1 MHICERQNLPKVS
14 NLDIH
19 NMKPI
24 KHKQRLERER
34 ERERERETVR
44 RGRYWRA
51 LRERVIVKIEKR
63 QRECE

>member
-1 MHICERQNLPKVS
+1 MHICERQNLPKAS

-34 ERERERETVR
+34 ERVTVR
-44 RGRYWRA
+44 RGGYWRA
-51 LRERVIVKIEKR
+51 LRERVIVKTKKR